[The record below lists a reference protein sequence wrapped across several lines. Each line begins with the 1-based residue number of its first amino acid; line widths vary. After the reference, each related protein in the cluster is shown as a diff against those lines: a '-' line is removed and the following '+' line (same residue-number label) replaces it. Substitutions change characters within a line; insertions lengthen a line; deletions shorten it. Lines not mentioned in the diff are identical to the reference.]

1 MPAYTTPFGLLT
13 LEPNDGVL
21 TSGRLRAELR
31 GLELLNGIVSTAKS
45 WSRKCST
52 DSWNTLL
59 VTGMDGFELRIDVL
73 KTVESYLLRNDPH
86 IVVELYRGRNRSV
99 GTVERVCILY
109 NQSHPGCAIADAV
122 VSLVLLGES
131 NWPEGSTPNTLR
143 EFSEAAQLDRMAR
156 RLKLGLIDLTLE
168 DREEI
173 ADVRKALELGMPI
186 AAVDMLCCFARR
198 CYTCKGL
205 EIEDIKRYT
214 NPLFAEIPKKA
225 IEAYAMRPSTPTD
238 VLFLP
243 DFA

>member
-13 LEPNDGVL
+13 LEPNDGAL

-31 GLELLNGIVSTAKS
+31 GLELLNGIVSTAKA

-59 VTGMDGFELRIDVL
+59 VTGLDGFELRIDVL

-131 NWPEGSTPNTLR
+131 NWPEGSTP
-143 EFSEAAQLDRMAR
+143 
-156 RLKLGLIDLTLE
+156 
-168 DREEI
+168 
-173 ADVRKALELGMPI
+173 
-186 AAVDMLCCFARR
+186 
-198 CYTCKGL
+198 
-205 EIEDIKRYT
+205 
-214 NPLFAEIPKKA
+214 
-225 IEAYAMRPSTPTD
+225 
-238 VLFLP
+238 
-243 DFA
+243 